1 MRQVL
6 LILMI
11 LSAFILS
18 GASSMVI
25 AEPDDQNYL
34 STNEIRPGMRG
45 YGLTTL
51 NGNEI
56 VRYPI
61 KVLSVMG
68 NRGGTIPHFK
78 SILIKLDDVG
88 EFPDGWVGFQNDMA
102 GSPVYINNKLIGAV
116 YSFSEWSM
124 HEIAQ
129 VRPIEEMHL
138 IAERHGNINK
148 TERALERRTLLETS
162 EENSNAASGVSIET
176 SPFFNSA
183 EKADSIRELFPG
195 DAVAA
200 VWAIGDYTR
209 IQKGN
214 VTEIAD
220 SNEFYAFGKSV
231 FGRVGLINA
240 PLIRVDVLNTMNGFN
255 RNFQI
260 ANPGLIVGTI
270 QEDRTSGVYGKLG
283 EAPELLEVEVI
294 IHDVLYSKVHEAFT
308 LVINDEKFYPQLV
321 PVAVSHSIRKHLD
334 VSWEGTIDLAFE
346 VTFTVDSGAVKT
358 WGARNIFFGDKIT
371 SLALNDLTKTLN
383 TLAEN
388 DFGKVKIDK
397 ISVEVFWT
405 PSRETARIESLEI
418 TDCDGLW
425 KKDERYVLKRGE
437 DVSLK
442 VAIRPYKREV
452 IEQEITIKIDDEFP
466 KGDAVI
472 QVRGGCS
479 LIPKPND
486 ISKEALKKIEEN
498 INGRTKIL
506 EPAPPKGLE
515 SLLSGMAFLVPSNR
529 RIVELISTEKTPVRG
544 VDRFN
549 QTDNAEMDF
558 VIYGFDSILVKIKD

>member
-1 MRQVL
+1 MRQLL

-11 LSAFILS
+11 CSLLILS
-18 GASSMVI
+18 GSSSMVM
-25 AEPDDQNYL
+25 AEPEVQKYL

-61 KVLSVMG
+61 RILSVMG

-78 SILIKLDDVG
+78 SILIKLDDDG
-88 EFPDGWVGFQNDMA
+88 EFPDGWVGFQDDMA

-116 YSFSEWSM
+116 FSFYEWSRQ
-124 HEIAQ
+124 EVAQ
-129 VRPIEEMHL
+129 VRPIEEMQL
-138 IAERHGNINK
+138 IAERHRNINK
-148 TERALERRTLLETS
+148 KENAFERKTLLETTKES
-162 EENSNAASGVSIET
+162 SNAVSGVSDEIP
-176 SPFFNSA
+176 SFVIND
-183 EKADSIRELFPG
+183 EKADNLRRLLPG
-195 DAVAA
+195 DAIAA
-200 VWAIGDYTR
+200 VWAIGDYTQ
-209 IQKGN
+209 IEKGN
-214 VTEIAD
+214 VTEVTD

-231 FGRVGLINA
+231 FNRVGLINA
-240 PLIRVDVLNTMNGFN
+240 PLIRLDVLNTIKGFN

-270 QEDRTSGVYGKLG
+270 QEDRASGVYGQLG
-283 EAPELLEVEVI
+283 EKPQLLEVEVI
-294 IHDVLYSKVHEAFT
+294 IHDVLYDKVYEAFT
-308 LVINDEKFYPQLV
+308 LVINDEIFYPQLV
-321 PVAVSHSIRKHLD
+321 PAAVSHSISKHLD

-346 VTFTVDSGAVKT
+346 ITFTIDSGAVKT
-358 WGARNIFFGDKIT
+358 WGARNIFFGDQIT
-371 SLALNDLTKTLN
+371 SLAVNDLTKTLN

-388 DFGKVKIDK
+388 DFGKVHIDK

-405 PSRETARIESLEI
+405 PARETARIESLEI

-437 DVSLK
+437 EISLI
-442 VAIRPYKREV
+442 VAIRPYKREL
-452 IEQEITIKIDDEFP
+452 IEQKITFKIDEEFP

-472 QVRGGCS
+472 QVRGGGS
-479 LIPKPND
+479 LLPKPND
-486 ISKEALKKIEEN
+486 ISNEALKEIEDN
-498 INGRTKIL
+498 INGRTRIL

-529 RIVELISTEKTPVRG
+529 RIVELISTEKTFARG

>member
-1 MRQVL
+1 
-6 LILMI
+6 MI
-11 LSAFILS
+11 FSAFMLS
-18 GASSMVI
+18 GSSSMVM
-25 AEPDDQNYL
+25 AETDVQKYL

-61 KVLSVMG
+61 RVLSVMG
-68 NRGGTIPHFK
+68 NRGGTIPRFK
-78 SILIKLDDVG
+78 SILIKLDDDG
-88 EFPDGWVGFQNDMA
+88 EFPDDWVGFQNDMA

-116 YSFSEWSM
+116 YSFSEWSRQ
-124 HEIAQ
+124 EIAQ
-129 VRPIEEMHL
+129 VRPIEEMQL

-148 TERALERRTLLETS
+148 KENAFKRKTLLETAKES
-162 EENSNAASGVSIET
+162 SNTASGVSVET
-176 SPFFNSA
+176 SPFSNNN
-183 EKADSIRELFPG
+183 KNADNIRALLPG
-195 DAVAA
+195 DAIAA

-209 IQKGN
+209 IEKGN
-214 VTEIAD
+214 VTEVTD
-220 SNEFYAFGKSV
+220 GNEFYAFGKSI

-240 PLIRVDVLNTMNGFN
+240 PLIRVDVLNTMKGFN

-270 QEDRTSGVYGKLG
+270 QEDRISGVYGQLG
-283 EAPELLEVEVI
+283 EIPDLLDVEVI
-294 IHDVLYSKVHEAFT
+294 IHDVLYGKVHEAFT

-321 PVAVSHSIRKHLD
+321 PEAVSHSIRKHLD

-358 WGARNIFFGDKIT
+358 WGARNIFYGDKIT

-383 TLAEN
+383 TLSEN
-388 DFGKVKIDK
+388 DFGKVQIDK

-405 PSRETARIESLEI
+405 PLRETARIESLEI
-418 TDCDGLW
+418 VDCDGLW

-437 DVSLK
+437 EITLK
-442 VAIRPYKREV
+442 VAIRPYKREL
-452 IEQEITIKIDDEFP
+452 IKQEITIKIDDEFP

-472 QVRGGCS
+472 QVRGGGS
-479 LIPKPND
+479 LLPKPND

-498 INGRTKIL
+498 ITGRTRIL
-506 EPAPPKGLE
+506 EPSPPKGLE
-515 SLLSGMAFLVPSNR
+515 SLLSGMAFLTPSNR
-529 RIVELISTEKTPVRG
+529 RIVELISTEKTPARG
-544 VDRFN
+544 VERFN